1 MCACASSRSR
11 YEAVARAASLDHR
24 YGRKSDHCPSLRRS
38 CVRIGGCQREAAG
51 LVAGFAAPC
60 DGGFRC
66 TNAQELYGLV
76 AAGSGDSLD
85 AQAQNFVR
93 VLIENDRLS
102 LLPEISA
109 LFESLKNEREGVVE
123 ATIDSAFPL
132 DDAALSQLVADL
144 ERRFK
149 RKVRPQVNVDRDLI
163 GGALIK
169 VGDEVI
175 DGSVRGRLQS
185 MASALRT

>member
-1 MCACASSRSR
+1 
-11 YEAVARAASLDHR
+11 VAENLTIARPYA
-24 YGRKSDHCPSLRRS
+24 
-38 CVRIGGCQREAAG
+38 EAA
-51 LVAGFAAPC
+51 FASA
-60 DGGFRC
+60 DSGGKLQGWSQALHRLAMVVSDQQMR
-66 TNAQELYGLV
+66 NAIGDPKVSPEELYGLV
-76 AAGSGDSLD
+76 AAGSGDALD
-85 AQAQNFVR
+85 AHAQNFVR

-109 LFESLKNEREGVVE
+109 LFDSRKNEREGVVE
-123 ATIDSAFPL
+123 AQIESAFPL
-132 DDAALSQLVADL
+132 DDAALSQLVGDL

-149 RKVRPQVNVDRDLI
+149 RKVRPQVRVDRELI

-175 DGSVRGRLQS
+175 DGSVRGRLES